1 MAIIVN
7 VGDVVDLKD
16 SKHGTSEKGE
26 WFMASAK
33 ANRGT
38 DRIDIFLHDK
48 NAHDAQM
55 WDTGRITKILS
66 VRRAARKYNGSWVQ
80 TTSMNAEMIEGPARQ
95 MKQTPD
101 DDYFVAPPDD
111 LDGLPFA

>member
-1 MAIIVN
+1 MVIVS
-7 VGDVVDLKD
+7 VGDVVDLAGA
-16 SKHGTSEKGE
+16 KHGMNEKGE
-26 WFMASAK
+26 WLMASVRSE
-33 ANRGT
+33 RGT

-48 NAHDAQM
+48 NAHDAQE
-55 WDTGRITKILS
+55 WQTGKITKILS
-66 VRRAARKYNGSWVQ
+66 ARRNARKYQNTWVQ
-80 TTSMNAEMIEGPARQ
+80 STSINAEMIEGPARQ